1 MASRTLPYF
10 LEDRSGQLASTEL
23 DDIYD
28 RLFLRIATAPAH
40 TGLPGTST
48 VTIYTA
54 DRRSSRQRDHRPQGK
69 PTVVLDFG
77 HNGGLG
83 KISFVGSSVSMP
95 MSHYLK
101 KTAMFGT
108 SLSRKFRASDGE
120 EYKWTYRTLHNQEW
134 TCMDSKGYI
143 VAHYNLKSPEKPA
156 FNTSGNVLTIY
167 DPYAHLVIEILASL
181 TIMRHI
187 EAHNL

>member
-1 MASRTLPYF
+1 MANRALPFF
-10 LEDRSGQLASTEL
+10 LEDRTGHNASSEF
-23 DDIYD
+23 DDVYD
-28 RLFLRIATAPAH
+28 RLFLRVATSPERA
-40 TGLPGTST
+40 GMPGTST
-48 VTIYTA
+48 VTIYNA
-54 DRRSSRQRDHRPQGK
+54 DRRSSRQRDQRPQGK
-69 PTVVLDFG
+69 ASVVLEFG

-83 KISFVGSSVSMP
+83 RISFVGSSVSMP
-95 MSHYLK
+95 MNHYLK

-120 EYKWTYRTLHNQEW
+120 EYKWTHRSLHNQEW

-167 DPYAHLVIEILASL
+167 EPYAHLAIEILASL

-187 EAHNL
+187 ETHNL